1 MIYNQ
6 NFDKRIKLNWFHY
19 DWFVIRFARH
29 SEALP
34 GPVPQEVGPNFSTTL
49 QNIIKHDLVKHE
61 ESQM

>member
-19 DWFVIRFARH
+19 DWFVIRFAR
-29 SEALP
+29 
-34 GPVPQEVGPNFSTTL
+34 QKVGPNFSTTL
-49 QNIIKHDLVKHE
+49 QNIIKHDLVKHDLVKHE